1 MENLLR
7 EDPNLA
13 EEAMAL
19 EKKPQHLPDFI
30 SRLYVIPNVDVLVKS
45 EKLA

>member
-7 EDPNLA
+7 KDPNPA
-13 EEAMAL
+13 GEAKAL

-30 SRLYVIPNVDVLVKS
+30 SRLYVIPNVVCLP
-45 EKLA
+45 LPFPGL

>member
-13 EEAMAL
+13 EETMAL

-30 SRLYVIPNVDVLVKS
+30 SRLHVIHNVVCLP
-45 EKLA
+45 LPFPGL

>member
-30 SRLYVIPNVDVLVKS
+30 SRL
-45 EKLA
+45 

>member
-13 EEAMAL
+13 GEAMAL

-30 SRLYVIPNVDVLVKS
+30 SRLYVIPNVVCLP
-45 EKLA
+45 LPFPGL